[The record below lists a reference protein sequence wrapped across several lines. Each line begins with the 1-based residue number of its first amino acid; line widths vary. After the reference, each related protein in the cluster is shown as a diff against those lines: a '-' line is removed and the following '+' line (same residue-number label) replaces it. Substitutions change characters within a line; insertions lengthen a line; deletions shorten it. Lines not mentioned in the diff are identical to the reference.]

1 MLDASVF
8 TTLDE
13 AVQYVYRTS
22 AAYAVEGVEKGIG
35 GPFGAGIIRKTENGF
50 EVVSIER
57 NEVVS
62 TCDPTQH
69 AELRAISEACRH
81 LKRTFLEDCVLV
93 TTGRSC
99 PMCLSAAC
107 LAKIP
112 RVLWAEGFETAA
124 ELGFRDD
131 AVLAHL
137 RGEGEPL
144 LKEEHWPDADNCSKA
159 PFEAWAA
166 KADKRQF

>member
-1 MLDASVF
+1 MIDGSIF
-8 TTLDE
+8 STFDD

-22 AAYAVEGVEKGIG
+22 SAYAEEGVKAGIG
-35 GPFGAGIIRKTENGF
+35 GPFGAGIILVRDEDF
-50 EVVSIER
+50 EVISIER

-69 AELRAISEACRH
+69 AELRAISEACRY
-81 LKRTFLEDCVLV
+81 LGTPFLEKGVLV

-112 RVLWAEGFETAA
+112 RVLWGEGFETAA
-124 ELGFRDD
+124 AEGFRDD

-137 RGEGEPL
+137 RGEGEPML
-144 LKEEHWPDADNCSKA
+144 IEEYYPDSGNCSIK
-159 PFEAWAA
+159 PFEAWRA
-166 KADKRQF
+166 KTDKRQF